1 VTLTIE
7 NATPYAVTVDA
18 SDAGHDGWT
27 SVAIVG
33 PHATTVA
40 QDVIDEG
47 STWTFCFA
55 GQGRPGGTVTPTHDK
70 LVQVGWRLR
79 IPGAVGRQLELE
91 GAPPT
96 P

>member
-1 VTLTIE
+1 MNLE
-7 NATPYAVTVDA
+7 A
-18 SDAGHDGWT
+18 SEAGHNGWT
-27 SVAIVG
+27 SVAIAG

-47 STWTFCFA
+47 STWTFRFA
-55 GQGRPGGTVTPTHDK
+55 GQGRPGGIVTRTHEQ
-70 LVQVGWRLR
+70 LVQVGWRLH
-79 IPGAVGRQLELE
+79 IPAAVGQQLELE